1 MKIRLSPVCGRWLR
15 GDFRR
20 LIEVWRGAPAGFPGD
35 FPNRWR
41 ALFDFLT
48 PMPGARHDNFMLR
61 DPLPELGD
69 WPDFALRRLPARPG
83 LSPNENIGSGE

>member
-69 WPDFALRRLPARPG
+69 WLDYALRRLPAIAFKKRNF
-83 LSPNENIGSGE
+83 SHE